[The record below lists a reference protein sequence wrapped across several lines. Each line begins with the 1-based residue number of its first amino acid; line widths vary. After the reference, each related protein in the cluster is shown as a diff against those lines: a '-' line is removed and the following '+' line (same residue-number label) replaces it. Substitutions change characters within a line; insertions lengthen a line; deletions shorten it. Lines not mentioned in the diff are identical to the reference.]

1 MSSQTKIVVLRM
13 KTIIYTV
20 IIIALIVFV
29 FIMAWL
35 MFGNKADKQTQQTAY
50 RPGRYSATLT
60 VNANPIDIVVTVDKN
75 NIHNIEFYNLSE
87 SVTTDYPLM
96 QPALENLTDQIL
108 ELQTTS
114 DLTYEDNMKYT
125 QQVLVETINRALE
138 KARSKN

>member
-1 MSSQTKIVVLRM
+1 
-13 KTIIYTV
+13 
-20 IIIALIVFV
+20 
-29 FIMAWL
+29 
-35 MFGNKADKQTQQTAY
+35 
-50 RPGRYSATLT
+50 
-60 VNANPIDIVVTVDKN
+60 
-75 NIHNIEFYNLSE
+75 
-87 SVTTDYPLM
+87 M